1 MRANVVALVALAVGV
16 AFVSAADAS
25 VTAKQR
31 IVITST
37 DTHFAFALVPASKG
51 PLRRDSGTITWDDAV
66 QRFVK
71 RDGQSIEID
80 NVSATFTG
88 NRGTFILRFHTEWT
102 NPGHRYGVGTSTWVF
117 VSGTGPYSP
126 IKGGGR
132 GASVWPARGFP
143 FFRLE
148 GLVSA
153 R

>member
-88 NRGTFILRFHTEWT
+88 NRGTFILRFLRSGSE
-102 NPGHRYGVGTSTWVF
+102 R
-117 VSGTGPYSP
+117 GTGT
-126 IKGGGR
+126 GLARVR
-132 GASVWPARGFP
+132 GCS
-143 FFRLE
+143 
-148 GLVSA
+148 
-153 R
+153 